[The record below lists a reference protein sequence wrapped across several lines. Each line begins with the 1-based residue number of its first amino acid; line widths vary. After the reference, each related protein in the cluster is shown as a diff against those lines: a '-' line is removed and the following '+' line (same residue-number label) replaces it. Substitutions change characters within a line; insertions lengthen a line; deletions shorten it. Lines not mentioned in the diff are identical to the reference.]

1 MKLKDLLFMN
11 QEVQKT
17 FLKVQ
22 SDSIDYGLKSFFK
35 AKVTERN
42 TFGKLLQAEL
52 NKLEAKAKTSILM
65 QNRSHYFRS
74 PNLKNVLQIHRDLD
88 LFNQVYKVLQVSIKK
103 YNALLMEIDL
113 PLSLCKLL
121 IKQRDRIQSSLD
133 LIKQEVAITGFV

>member
-17 FLKVQ
+17 FAKVQ
-22 SDSIDYGLKSFFK
+22 SDSIDHGLKSFFK

-52 NKLEAKAKTSILM
+52 NKMETKAKTSILM
-65 QNRSHYFRS
+65 QNRSHCFRS

>member
-17 FLKVQ
+17 FAKVQ
-22 SDSIDYGLKSFFK
+22 SDSIDHGLKSFFK

-52 NKLEAKAKTSILM
+52 NKMETKAKTSILM
-65 QNRSHYFRS
+65 QNRSHFFRS

>member
-22 SDSIDYGLKSFFK
+22 SDSIDHGLKSFFK